1 MVRILVTG
9 ATGGLGANVVAE
21 AAARGLRVRAL
32 VRDPARAKVA
42 PGVEVVKGD
51 ALDAAALARA
61 LEGCDALFHLVNV
74 VIGKDWVDVTARL
87 LEAAIG
93 ACTKTGAR
101 LVFPA
106 NVWIFGRGRPG
117 EIVDETRAPAPSSEL
132 GRARAKKEARLR
144 ASGVRF
150 AMVRLPE
157 FYGPH
162 VQTLTGPPLRRIA
175 AGRTGIWFGPPDVEV
190 ELVLMPDAAR
200 VLLDVGLADGVD
212 GETFHYPGA
221 ALITP
226 RAFFA
231 EARRIASGGRFL
243 ALPALAVRAAALV
256 SPMARSFADIL
267 HLWEAPILLDGK
279 KLGRRFPHVRT
290 TPYSEGLAAT
300 IDWLRRNPGAR
311 MYG

>member
-1 MVRILVTG
+1 MIRILVTG

-21 AAARGLRVRAL
+21 AAARGLAVRAL

-51 ALDAAALARA
+51 ALDAAALTRA

-74 VIGKDWVDVTARL
+74 VIGKAWVDVTARL
-87 LEAAIG
+87 LEAAIT
-93 ACTKTGAR
+93 ACTKTGTR

-106 NVWIFGRGRPG
+106 NVWIFGRGRSG
-117 EIVDETRAPAPSSEL
+117 ELVDETRAPAPCSEL
-132 GRARAKKEARLR
+132 GRARANKEARLR

-200 VLLDVGLADGVD
+200 VLLDVGLADDVD

-221 ALITP
+221 APITP

-231 EARRIASGGRFL
+231 EARRIACGGRFL

-256 SPMARSFADIL
+256 SPVARSFADIF

-290 TPYSEGLAAT
+290 TPYAEGLAAT
-300 IDWLRRNPGAR
+300 IAWLRQNPGAR